1 MIVMSKKQKVVLKI
15 VGFVIVALLV
25 YAIVRAIV

>member
-1 MIVMSKKQKVVLKI
+1 MSKKQKLVLKI